1 MSTSDSAGGTADGS
15 GGGHSDQSSSAAGET
30 DRLRSSLAPAA
41 EPAASLPG
49 ADDTPETPG
58 PVEVPVSAR
67 VAEEQ
72 RIQEDIPWGVRI
84 AAAWSWRALIILAG
98 IGVAVWLLGHVMLI
112 LIALMIAALLATL
125 LRPVHNGLLVM
136 KFPRIVASMTSILL
150 MLGVVFGILYLVGQE
165 IITGF
170 AEMAEQVEAG
180 IFEVIDWAD
189 QLALDF
195 GIEISTDEFNA
206 WINELLKWVEENQ
219 DAIMSGAVGVG
230 SVAGNI
236 AVGTILVLFTLIFFL
251 ADGRK
256 IWDFL
261 VVFAPSKH
269 RAAIHGAGRRGWTS
283 VGTYMRVQVFVA
295 FVDAVGIGLGAYF
308 LEVPLALP
316 IAVLVFFGG
325 FVPIVGAV
333 VTGAVAVLL
342 AWVAHD
348 FLTALLMFAVVI
360 GVQQLESNVLQP
372 VIMGKAVKLHPL
384 AVILAVTAG
393 TTLLGIVGALFA
405 VPVLAF
411 INRATQYL
419 VKEEWRGDHQALSME
434 RAIKEESLVKAAHKE
449 KIEAEE
455 QASIATLRKR
465 LFQTLPV
472 LDKSPF
478 ARWHPE
484 QDSGE
489 ESGASG
495 RSSRHGGD
503 RSRTAGDSPASGHQA
518 RTSQR
523 TDDKKGD
530 SRD

>member
-1 MSTSDSAGGTADGS
+1 MSTSDSHGGAADGS
-15 GGGHSDQSSSAAGET
+15 KGHPSDQGSSTAGQT
-30 DRLRSSLAPAA
+30 QRLRAGLAPAT
-41 EPAASLPG
+41 EPPAPLPG
-49 ADDTPETPG
+49 SEDSPDTPG
-58 PVEVPVSAR
+58 SVEVPVSAR

-125 LRPVHNGLLVM
+125 LRPVHNGLVYL
-136 KFPRIVASMTSILL
+136 KFPRILASFTSILV
-150 MLGVVFGILYLVGQE
+150 MLGVVFFILYHVGQE

-170 AEMAEQVEAG
+170 AEMAGQVEAG
-180 IFEVIDWAD
+180 IFEAIEWAD
-189 QLALDF
+189 QLARDF
-195 GIEISTDEFNA
+195 GINVSTEEFNQ
-206 WINELLKWVEENQ
+206 WINELLRWVEENQ

-236 AVGTILVLFTLIFFL
+236 AIGTILVLFTLIFFL

-348 FLTALLMFAVVI
+348 FLTALIMFAVVI

-419 VKEEWRGDHQALSME
+419 VKEEWRGDQEALSME

-484 QDSGE
+484 HHHGEEAKGPERGARHSTDTTGDSG
-489 ESGASG
+489 
-495 RSSRHGGD
+495 
-503 RSRTAGDSPASGHQA
+503 DSAVADPEA
-518 RTSQR
+518 RAEQR
-523 TDDKKGD
+523 TDQKEG
-530 SRD
+530 